1 MNLFSPRLRLTLLQ
15 IMKVQLRKLSF
26 NEINKSENQLT
37 EKELFMSLLSM
48 QNNKSPRNDGLR
60 RVFYNILN

>member
-1 MNLFSPRLRLTLLQ
+1 MNLFFPRLRLTLLQ